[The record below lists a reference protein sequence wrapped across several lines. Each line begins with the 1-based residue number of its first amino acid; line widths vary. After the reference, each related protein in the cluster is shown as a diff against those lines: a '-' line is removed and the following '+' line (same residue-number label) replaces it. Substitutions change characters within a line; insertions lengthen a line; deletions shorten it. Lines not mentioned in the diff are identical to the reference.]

1 MHSLGT
7 VLKSGGAWD
16 NNAGS
21 PATSTYVLDMHQTT
35 PAWRPTAG
43 MAFPRVTHNL
53 TLLPDGTVLVT
64 GGSSS
69 ALLSDPAS
77 VVYDAELWS
86 PGTETWTPMARMQVP
101 RMLNSTALLLPD
113 GRVLTA
119 GGGRF
124 GGTGPG
130 VDQLSAEIY
139 SPPYLSNG
147 TRPTI
152 TSVPAAITYASTFT
166 VVTPDAAQI
175 AAVSLVRL
183 GSVTHSFNSG
193 QRAMWPDF
201 QPIAGGLSVTAP
213 FNGNLAPP
221 GYYMLFILNTNGV
234 PSIARF
240 VQIR

>member
-1 MHSLGT
+1 MYSLGT
-7 VLKSGGAWD
+7 VLKSGGTWD
-16 NNAGS
+16 NNTGS
-21 PATSTYVLDMHQTT
+21 PATSTYVLDMNQTT

-69 ALLSDPAS
+69 ASLSDPAS

-86 PGTETWTPMARMQVP
+86 PATEAWAPMARMQVP

-147 TRPTI
+147 ARPTI
-152 TSVPAAITYASTFT
+152 TSAPTSITYGSTFT
-166 VVTPDAAQI
+166 LGTPDAAQI

-183 GSVTHSFNSG
+183 GSVTRSFNTG
-193 QRAMWPDF
+193 QRAMWLDF
-201 QPIAGGLSVTAP
+201 QQITGGLNVTAP
-213 FNGNLAPP
+213 FNGNIAPP

-234 PSIARF
+234 PSVAPL